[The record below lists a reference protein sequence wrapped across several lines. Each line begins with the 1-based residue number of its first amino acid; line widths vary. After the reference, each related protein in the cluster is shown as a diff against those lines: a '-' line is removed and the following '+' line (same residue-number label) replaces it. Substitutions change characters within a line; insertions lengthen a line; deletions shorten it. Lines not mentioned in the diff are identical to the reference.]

1 LKSYSQAIGWDSVG
15 LKFSGEHKTFRG
27 YSMQIIVGE
36 KNLENLFSGKQHVSV
51 PGFQRSYAWTT
62 DQVNEFWTDLKDSAV
77 SGESHFW
84 GPIVLLDDS
93 HQETELKLIDGQQRI
108 TTAMIA
114 LSILR
119 DAAFV
124 LETRIIRAGLPG
136 EQDVLNMVRNF
147 LFRPVNYT
155 EPKFTASYLID
166 EVFKSH
172 IISDPIGFDSKPRPE
187 LTVGGKGLSPAA
199 KRATKELRRAYLRLK
214 ELMTKFLQSVPEAR
228 GQRAEK
234 ILALFT
240 ALTSGFEIHSMKLT
254 SEDDAYVLFETL
266 NDRGL
271 QLNPSDLLKT
281 LTLRQIKQHSKP
293 DVLEAALKTWDK
305 MVQNLGDYDFSK
317 FLRHYLLT
325 QTKHP
330 VQSKKIFSYFKLEI
344 ESMGFSGAEKN
355 LHKLVAASETYAKLL
370 GTVDSGDEEL
380 TASIHRMN
388 SFSDTHRVF
397 LLSVL
402 QAGLPIDLARLL
414 FRSTEYLAA
423 RWILAGDNA
432 QELEGHYQVLAHE
445 IEESPNAETAQIVSG
460 KMMQLAP
467 IDGAL
472 TLIHRSEQKDLQ
484 RYFLRRIEEESG
496 GLTLAWDKPITI
508 EHLAPQNPAN
518 DDYWTKLIHRL
529 PGELEDDFSYEDTI
543 QQWGN
548 LTLLEKKLNSSIQN
562 SKWDR
567 KVAGDKATKYD
578 GLSASTL
585 NLNKPLVVVPEWN
598 RTTVEIRNLWISK
611 ASLDLV
617 SKQWVSTG
625 KVKLE
630 KLVF

>member
-1 LKSYSQAIGWDSVG
+1 
-15 LKFSGEHKTFRG
+15 
-27 YSMQIIVGE
+27 MQILIGE
-36 KNLENLFSGKQHVSV
+36 KNLENLFSGRQHVSV

-62 DQVNEFWTDLKDSAV
+62 DQVNEFWTDLKDSAL
-77 SGESHFW
+77 SGEGHFW
-84 GPIVLLDDS
+84 GPIVLLDGS
-93 HQETELKLIDGQQRI
+93 HEENELKLIDGQQRI
-108 TTAMIA
+108 TTAMIT

-119 DAAFV
+119 DEAFG
-124 LETRIIRAGLPG
+124 LENRIIRAGLPG
-136 EQDVLNMVRNF
+136 EQDVFNMVRNF
-147 LFRPVNYT
+147 LFRPLNYT
-155 EPKFTASYLID
+155 DPKFTASYLID

-187 LTVGGKGLSPAA
+187 LTVGGKGLSPAS
-199 KRATKELRRAYLRLK
+199 KRATKELRRAYLRLR
-214 ELMTKFLQSVPEAR
+214 ELMSKFLQTQPQAGSK
-228 GQRAEK
+228 RAETV
-234 ILALFT
+234 LALFT

-254 SEDDAYVLFETL
+254 SEDDAYILFETL

-281 LTLRQIKQHSKP
+281 LTLREIKQNSKP
-293 DVLEAALKTWDK
+293 EVLEAALKTWDK

-325 QTKHP
+325 QTKNP

-344 ESMGFSGAEKN
+344 ESMGSSGAEKN
-355 LHKLVAASETYAKLL
+355 LHKLVTASETYAKLL
-370 GTVDSGDEEL
+370 GTVDSGDDEL

-388 SFSDTHRVF
+388 SFSITHRVF

-402 QAGLPIDLARLL
+402 QAGLPTDLNRIL

-423 RWILAGDNA
+423 RWILNGDNA
-432 QELEGHYQVLAHE
+432 QELEGHYQVFAHE
-445 IEESPNAETAQIVSG
+445 IEESPNSETAHTVSG
-460 KMMQLAP
+460 KMLQLAP
-467 IDGAL
+467 TDADL
-472 TLIHRSEQKDLQ
+472 ASIHRSEQKDLQ
-484 RYFLRRIEEESG
+484 RYFLRRIEEASG
-496 GLTLAWDKPITI
+496 GLTLAWDKAITI
-508 EHLAPQNPAN
+508 EHLAPQTPAN

-529 PGELEDDFSYEDTI
+529 PGEAEEDFSYEDII

-585 NLNKPLVVVPEWN
+585 NLNKPLVAVKEWN
-598 RTTVEIRNLWISK
+598 RSTVDIRNSWISK
-611 ASLDLV
+611 TSLELV
-617 SKQWVSTG
+617 SKEWVSTG
-625 KVKLE
+625 AVKLS
-630 KLVF
+630 KLIF